1 MSCWN
6 LLRRLGLMK
15 SARLCASF
23 YSIVLIFTYITMIS
37 FAQEPTLSRPSTAVP
52 AKQKGIVLLR
62 NGQIISGEYSET
74 GSSYII
80 TLSTGGVIRLQKD
93 QIEFVSDS
101 IDEIYSYR
109 RASTVN
115 NSADAHL
122 AMANWCL
129 TNRLYDYAQFHLEN
143 IYNLFL
149 CYLHEEHLV

>member
-1 MSCWN
+1 
-6 LLRRLGLMK
+6 
-15 SARLCASF
+15 
-23 YSIVLIFTYITMIS
+23 MIS

-80 TLSTGGVIRLQKD
+80 TLSTGGVIRLQKE

-122 AMANWCL
+122 AMANWCFS
-129 TNRLYDYAQFHLEN
+129 NCYSQRAAGHVNYRFVWRRERL
-143 IYNLFL
+143 
-149 CYLHEEHLV
+149 